1 MRTESSHEHDLV
13 RIAGFDL
20 AITPVGKFTA
30 TATTGEENCAGL
42 ELSNGAFA
50 EIIPSD
56 GGFRSRIDRATTS
69 SVYDVARIELLASS
83 PLWKVQTSLFEV
95 DWPRGFKLRSCDY
108 PASPSPF
115 EFYTNNEVL
124 LFIQNPRLIPSLLSM
139 CAPDQKVLEIDELG
153 RSPSILLGYRRSWSR
168 WQQRHS
174 ILSVGNHRVVL
185 TSQYP
190 LAELEVAVEASRR
203 IESTIRLIA
212 H

>member
-1 MRTESSHEHDLV
+1 MSTENSHEHDLV
-13 RIAGFDL
+13 RITGFDI
-20 AITPVGKFTA
+20 AVIPAGRFTA
-30 TATTGEENCAGL
+30 SATTGHENCVGI

-50 EIIPSD
+50 EVIAYD

-69 SVYDVARIELLASS
+69 SVYDVARIESLASA

-115 EFYTNNEVL
+115 EFFTDNEVL
-124 LFIQNPRLIPSLLSM
+124 LFIQNPRMIPSLSSM
-139 CAPDQKVLEIDELG
+139 RACDQKVLEIDELG
-153 RSPSILLGYRRSWSR
+153 KRPSILLGYRRSWSR

-174 ILSVGNHRVVL
+174 VLSVGNHRVVL

-190 LAELEVAVEASRR
+190 LAEIDLAVEASRR
-203 IESTIRLIA
+203 IESTIQPIA